1 MTNFVVGKIG
11 LPIRF
16 DWINYKSKFFSPAD
30 DISRLIVNLSFNNP
44 SDNFYIIGKN
54 NFNDL
59 NISYRLKL
67 FPHNNVFNTF
77 IKDWKSPLDYLNSN
91 SIIIDYGVICLG
103 PVLSFNIPNK
113 SYTKSGDI
121 ARPLDSAVKYAASYI
136 HTLNEINVKWVS
148 IVDDPRHLNHTAKD
162 LENKPVLNL
171 SQVKKE
177 NVKYCCVEMMS
188 TLDEK
193 INLVKDDWKN
203 RRDKI
208 SIVLNQA
215 GTDETLNNTSKLGN
229 GHRPRYPILKEWI
242 LDNYDAN
249 VYGKWSDEIVK
260 SNKSFRGTINR
271 GKLYPEMA
279 NWKHSLCVPIDKGWA
294 TAKYLEY
301 LKCGIS
307 PFMHPE
313 YDDQKN
319 TNVQDFYRVQ
329 SVEEMKDK
337 IATSD
342 DTHIKEIN
350 KAINNCLSD
359 EYVSGQKINDE
370 IYSALG
376 IERNIKNKLRDL
388 WTPQKTNNLEGF
400 MNE

>member
-16 DWINYKSKFFSPAD
+16 NWLNYKSKFFSPAD

-54 NFNDL
+54 DFSDL

-77 IKDWKSPLDYLNSN
+77 TKDWKSPINYLNTN
-91 SIIIDYGVICLG
+91 SINIDCGVIGLG

-113 SYTKSGDI
+113 SHTKSGNV

-136 HTLNEINVKWVS
+136 NTLNELNVKWGS
-148 IVDDPRHLNHTAKD
+148 IVDDPRHLNHTAQD
-162 LENKPVLNL
+162 LENKPILNL
-171 SQVKKE
+171 SQVKKD

-188 TLDEK
+188 TLDEN
-193 INLVKDDWKN
+193 ISFIDESWKN

-249 VYGKWSDEIVK
+249 VYGKWSDEIIK

-271 GKLYPEMA
+271 GKLYPEMS

-313 YDDQKN
+313 YDDQRN

-337 IATSD
+337 IAMND
-342 DTHIKEIN
+342 NTHIEEIN
-350 KAINNCLSD
+350 KSIKNCLSD
-359 EYVSGQKINDE
+359 EYISGQKINDE
-370 IYSALG
+370 IYYSLG
-376 IERNIKNKLRDL
+376 LKRNIKNKVRDL
-388 WTPQKTNNLEGF
+388 WTPQKFNTLEEF
-400 MNE
+400 INE

>member
-67 FPHNNVFNTF
+67 FPHNNVFNTI

-242 LDNYDAN
+242 LDNYNAN
-249 VYGKWSDEIVK
+249 VYGKWSNEIVK

-271 GKLYPEMA
+271 EKLYPEMT

-301 LKCGIS
+301 LKCGVS